1 LPFEIRLKSGLIV
14 AHLFDHVQD
23 DVNDMPEAEKCCSTF
38 KEERSGM
45 SSSGKAIILRKLL
58 RR

>member
-1 LPFEIRLKSGLIV
+1 LIV
-14 AHLFDHVQD
+14 AHLFDHVEN
-23 DVNDMPEAEKCCSTF
+23 DVNDMSEAEKRCSTF